1 VVYLFRYTRN
11 MSAAE
16 LISSRRRELG
26 LSQGQLAELTAT
38 SRERIN
44 TYERGH
50 VSPRTDTLARVM
62 QAMQVDLAAI
72 PAMTFEERRSIALST
87 AVAEKLRSD
96 PTKVIA
102 KARENIASMRLV
114 GRHEQPWV
122 DVWESLLDLGPGPVG
137 SLLTSADQFARDLRQ
152 SSPFAGVLTE
162 DERRR
167 AVSGLRR

>member
-1 VVYLFRYTRN
+1 
-11 MSAAE
+11 
-16 LISSRRRELG
+16 
-26 LSQGQLAELTAT
+26 
-38 SRERIN
+38 
-44 TYERGH
+44 
-50 VSPRTDTLARVM
+50 M
-62 QAMQVDLAAI
+62 QAMQADLAAI